1 MVEKD
6 KETKDFC
13 AAVGE
18 LILWTSAIDSQLT
31 KAVILICPLPKHPM
45 LEPVISEI
53 TFLAKCGILRSRSN
67 HINNSTWSKQIKNWT
82 KKAEKINGYRNTT
95 AHHQLTF
102 ENEKPVL
109 FSAQAT
115 KLLKRIDGSSVQPPK
130 TIDDIHQ
137 WIEKAKEAFTQG
149 NNVLS
154 NLEQFAEKV
163 AKHQSK

>member
-1 MVEKD
+1 MVEND
-6 KETKDFC
+6 TEMKDFC

-31 KAVILICPLPKHPM
+31 KAVIQIFPLPENPM
-45 LEPVISEI
+45 LEPIIAELS
-53 TFLAKCGILRSRSN
+53 FLAKCGLLRSRSN
-67 HINNSTWSKQIKNWT
+67 HINNSDWSAQIKSWT
-82 KKAEKINGYRNTT
+82 KKAEKVNGCRNIA
-95 AHHQLTF
+95 AHHQVTF

-115 KLLKRIDGSSVQPPK
+115 KLLKRIDGSSVQPAK

-137 WIEKAKEAFTQG
+137 WVEKAKEAYTQG

-154 NLEQFAEKV
+154 NLGRFAEKV
-163 AKHQSK
+163 AEHQKK